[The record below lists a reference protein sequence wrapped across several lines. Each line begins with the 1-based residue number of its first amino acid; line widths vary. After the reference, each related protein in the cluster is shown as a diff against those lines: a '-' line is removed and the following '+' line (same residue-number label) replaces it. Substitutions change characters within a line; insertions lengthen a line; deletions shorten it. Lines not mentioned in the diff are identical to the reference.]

1 MDSKKTEKI
10 QVKELASLIQ
20 IIQDKGLYS
29 VSLYTELNDM
39 NANPTLW
46 YLKEDTDIIDVDMQK
61 LLLFK
66 IKYGII

>member
-1 MDSKKTEKI
+1 MDTKKTEKV

-29 VSLYTELNDM
+29 VSLFTELNDM

-46 YLKEDTDIIDVDMQK
+46 YVKEDTDIIDVDMQK

>member
-1 MDSKKTEKI
+1 MDTKKTEKV

>member
-1 MDSKKTEKI
+1 MDSKKTEKV

-20 IIQDKGLYS
+20 IIQEKGLYS
-29 VSLYTELNDM
+29 ISLYTELNDM

-46 YLKEDTDIIDVDMQK
+46 YLKEDTAFIDVDMQK

-66 IKYGII
+66 IKYGLM